1 MSRFVLF
8 AWLFVAACYPPIEE
22 TCADVAQS
30 QCNLCLECGVDLSR
44 ACGLATGDDCLDT
57 LTQRCENQAS
67 TLEDP
72 KSEVQSCADAI
83 STWGCADVLQAT
95 AQDRPATIDECSYF
109 L

>member
-1 MSRFVLF
+1 MSRFVLI

-30 QCNLCLECGVDLSR
+30 QCDLCLECGEDLSR
-44 ACGLATGDDCLDT
+44 ACGLATGDDCFNT

-72 KSEVQSCADAI
+72 KTEVGSCADAI
-83 STWGCADVLQAT
+83 STWGCADILQAT